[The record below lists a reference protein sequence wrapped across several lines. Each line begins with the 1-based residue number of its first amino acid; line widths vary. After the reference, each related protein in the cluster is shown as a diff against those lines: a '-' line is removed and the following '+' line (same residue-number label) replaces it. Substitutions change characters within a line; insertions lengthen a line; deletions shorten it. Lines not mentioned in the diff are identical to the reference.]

1 MKLPRPRL
9 FAGGAAA
16 LAAAGAVAAY
26 ASIPDSGQVIHGCYQ
41 RESGQLRVIDTDR
54 GQSCRPSER
63 ALDWNQQ
70 GPKGAPGPPGPP
82 GPGKL
87 VSGSADTG
95 FSSDFRPTP
104 RVLHIA
110 GFGTVVARYCKQH
123 TEGETGGGAVL
134 ELVNE
139 TSTVARVAHSAT
151 PAGGLGSGVNLAPG
165 HGATVLF
172 TFSNGSTPSGTQ
184 VSQIKSVGSGRIA
197 TLTASVVM
205 DGQGCH
211 FFAQATSS

>member
-1 MKLPRPRL
+1 MREGPPPSRRRG
-9 FAGGAAA
+9 F
-16 LAAAGAVAAY
+16 AAY
-26 ASIPDSGQVIHGCYQ
+26 AAIPDSGQVIHGCYQ

-87 VSGSADTG
+87 VSGSLDTG
-95 FSSDFRPTP
+95 FSSDFRPPP
-104 RVLHIA
+104 RVLHIP
-110 GFGTVVARYCKQH
+110 GFGTVVARHCKRH
-123 TEGETGGGAVL
+123 VEGENDGAATL
-134 ELVNE
+134 EFVNE

-151 PAGGLGSGVNLAPG
+151 PAGGGGWGATTPPG
-165 HGATVLF
+165 HGAPVLV
-172 TFSNGSTPSGTQ
+172 TSSNGSTPSGTQ
-184 VSQIKSVGSGRIA
+184 VAHVKSVGSGRIA